1 MTTEAALSKEE
12 LRELVADALDV
23 NPESLTDD
31 ALFIEDLDVDSLVAL
46 ELAVTLERRYQV
58 KIEEAEIVQ
67 IRRLPDVQD
76 LLARKLAAG

>member
-1 MTTEAALSKEE
+1 MTTDATLNKDE

-23 NPESLTDD
+23 EPESLTDE

-67 IRRLPDVQD
+67 IRRLPDVHD
-76 LLARKLAAG
+76 LLVRKLAG

>member
-1 MTTEAALSKEE
+1 MTTEAAFSRTE

-23 NPESLTDD
+23 NPESLTDE

-58 KIEEAEIVQ
+58 KIGEEEIVKV
-67 IRRLPDVQD
+67 RRLPDVHD
-76 LLARKLAAG
+76 LLVQKLAA